1 MSESLSGIPVRL
13 VLAKNLDE
21 LRQKIEMVC
30 MNNVQTKQLIIF
42 NEIVTI
48 HHSLCMFLQ
57 VDPLL
62 DRFVLIHGLSEEALD
77 VAVSNEPGKCSDVDK
92 GKNQGFF
99 LYVAFKDFYVYQ
111 NAYAHKST

>member
-13 VLAKNLDE
+13 VSANKLSE

-30 MNNVQTKQLIIF
+30 MNNVQTIKTSNFLKIS
-42 NEIVTI
+42 TT
-48 HHSLCMFLQ
+48 HHSRCMFTQ

-77 VAVSNEPGKCSDVDK
+77 VAVSNEPGKCSDGDK
-92 GKNQGFF
+92 GKTQGSF
-99 LYVAFKDFYVYQ
+99 LYVAFNDLSDP
-111 NAYAHKST
+111 NAYAHNAI